1 MKKLAKRIV
10 WEITLALLRLIF
22 LFSAR
27 IRVRFY
33 GTIPPGGFI
42 LATNHIS
49 HFDPPFLTISFPRPI
64 DWLGMKD
71 LFYGRF
77 LTAYFHA
84 LNVIPVDRHGRD
96 RSSLRTAIRRL
107 SDGHVI
113 GIFPEGGIR
122 DGAASV
128 INGAPIKGGAAVLS
142 ALSGAPILPGI
153 ILGSDRLYN
162 RRRWCPW
169 RRAPVWMAFGH
180 PIAPDMSIPGEERRL
195 RIEHDLA
202 SSLVALRDLA
212 IQDFL
217 LTGTDLPHS
226 PQQRMQE
233 S

>member
-1 MKKLAKRIV
+1 MKGLGRRIV
-10 WEITLALLRLIF
+10 WESTIALLRLIF

-33 GTIPPGGFI
+33 GSLPPGGFI

-49 HFDPPFLTISFPRPI
+49 HFDPPLVTISFPRRI

-71 LFYGRF
+71 LFHGRF

-128 INGAPIKGGAAVLS
+128 LNGAPIKGGAAVLS
-142 ALSGAPILPGI
+142 ALSGASILPGI

-162 RRRWCPW
+162 RRRWLPW
-169 RRAPVWMAFGH
+169 RCAPVWIAFGH
-180 PIAPDMSIPGEERRL
+180 PVFPDMDTPGEERRL
-195 RIEHDLA
+195 RVEQELSA
-202 SSLVALRDLA
+202 ALVALRDRA
-212 IQDFL
+212 MQDFL
-217 LTGTDLPHS
+217 LTETDLPHS
-226 PQQRMQE
+226 PRQRMQE